1 VSGVQR
7 LTVALGSR
15 SYDIVIGGGLLA
27 QAGALMAPLLRQ
39 KRIVLVSDENVAKL
53 HLPAFVAGCAASGI
67 KAEPVIL
74 PPGEATKDFTHF
86 QKLCEIVLGLGIE
99 RGTMLVALGGGVVG
113 DLTGFAAAT
122 LLRGLDY
129 IQVPTT
135 LLAQVDSAVGGKT
148 AIDTIHGKNLVGAF
162 HQPVLVLADSD
173 TLATLSRRE
182 LLAGYAEVVKY
193 GLIRDKDF
201 FAWLEQNGA
210 ALVRGDVVL
219 RAEAVRR
226 SCAAKAALVA
236 DDERETGERA
246 LLNLG
251 HTFGHALEAETG
263 FGASLL
269 HGEGV
274 AIGMRL
280 AFDFSVRLGLCPAAD
295 AARMCRH
302 FEAMGLPTAVPN
314 LDPQAI
320 FAQMRRDKKV
330 MDGRISLILVRG
342 IGQAFIER
350 AVPPETLREFLSQE
364 AKTLAPAARAH

>member
-1 VSGVQR
+1 
-7 LTVALGSR
+7 
-15 SYDIVIGGGLLA
+15 
-27 QAGALMAPLLRQ
+27 
-39 KRIVLVSDENVAKL
+39 
-53 HLPAFVAGCAASGI
+53 
-67 KAEPVIL
+67 
-74 PPGEATKDFTHF
+74 
-86 QKLCEIVLGLGIE
+86 
-99 RGTMLVALGGGVVG
+99 
-113 DLTGFAAAT
+113 
-122 LLRGLDY
+122 
-129 IQVPTT
+129 
-135 LLAQVDSAVGGKT
+135 
-148 AIDTIHGKNLVGAF
+148 
-162 HQPVLVLADSD
+162 
-173 TLATLSRRE
+173 
-182 LLAGYAEVVKY
+182 
-193 GLIRDKDF
+193 
-201 FAWLEQNGA
+201 
-210 ALVRGDVVL
+210 L